1 MSKELIR
8 VSMVVKLMEKYKVD
22 MMVVKILMSVMLGQ
36 RVLLMKLNILVG
48 ENQIKM
54 ENITIID
61 YIIVFYFSYS
71 YY

>member
-1 MSKELIR
+1 
-8 VSMVVKLMEKYKVD
+8 MVVKLMEKYRVD
-22 MMVVKILMSVMLGQ
+22 MMVVKISMLAMLGQ

-61 YIIVFYFSYS
+61 YIIVFYFSYLFS
-71 YY
+71 

>member
-22 MMVVKILMSVMLGQ
+22 MMVVKISMSAMLGQ

>member
-1 MSKELIR
+1 MFKEPIR

-22 MMVVKILMSVMLGQ
+22 MMVVKISMSVMLGQ

-61 YIIVFYFSYS
+61 YIIVFYFSYL

>member
-1 MSKELIR
+1 
-8 VSMVVKLMEKYKVD
+8 MVVKLMEKYKVD
-22 MMVVKILMSVMLGQ
+22 MMVVKISMSVMLGQ

-61 YIIVFYFSYS
+61 YIIVFYFSYLYS
-71 YY
+71 

>member
-1 MSKELIR
+1 
-8 VSMVVKLMEKYKVD
+8 MVVKLMEKYKVD
-22 MMVVKILMSVMLGQ
+22 MMVVKISMSVMLGQ